1 VQAMDDEVRRD
12 AGSPS
17 NGSLALSLSGE
28 VPARAT
34 AHGVDGD
41 APSAEPRRSLDPGSI
56 GRLVEQEVAN
66 MLDAAEAEA
75 DRIGSKAMVV
85 VQAAEE
91 KIEALQRELASAVAQ
106 LRALAE
112 RTEQSAPTTQRSLAG
127 SAPTTQRSLA
137 GSVPTTQRSL
147 AGSVPTT
154 QRSPSDGIPAVLT
167 EPPAAM
173 RAVANDDPP
182 ALDIPASEEV
192 VRLLRQHLT

>member
-1 VQAMDDEVRRD
+1 MQAMDDEVRRD

-75 DRIGSKAMVV
+75 DRIGSKAMVI

-112 RTEQSAPTTQRSLAG
+112 RTERSAPTTQRSLAG
-127 SAPTTQRSLA
+127 SA
-137 GSVPTTQRSL
+137 
-147 AGSVPTT
+147 PTT

>member
-1 VQAMDDEVRRD
+1 MQAMDDEVRRD

-75 DRIGSKAMVV
+75 DRIGSKAMVI

-112 RTEQSAPTTQRSLAG
+112 RTERPAPTTQRSPAG
-127 SAPTTQRSLA
+127 PAPKTQRSP
-137 GSVPTTQRSL
+137 S
-147 AGSVPTT
+147 GSVPTT

-173 RAVANDDPP
+173 RTVVDVDDPP
-182 ALDIPASEEV
+182 ALGIPASEEV